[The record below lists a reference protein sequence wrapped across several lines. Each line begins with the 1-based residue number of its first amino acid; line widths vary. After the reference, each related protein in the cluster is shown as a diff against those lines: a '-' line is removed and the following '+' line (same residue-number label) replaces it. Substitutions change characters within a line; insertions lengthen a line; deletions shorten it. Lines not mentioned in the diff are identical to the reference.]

1 MAIMKSTLL
10 QKPPIVAQDEILSMF
25 LYHLENA
32 LAAATASKG
41 CTIPSTLLMQA
52 DDEDDT
58 VFFENL
64 LKLRG
69 SSCDSGKNIT
79 NSEIRRGIFDITDI
93 NTRNMCNNTF
103 IEKFQIHAIQS
114 RESNGRVRA
123 ISIKLPVMRNDGLL
137 YCISTRK
144 DSTQV
149 LEETVTS
156 SRVTNNAEID
166 DSVLFDELYGVPA
179 EDIEE
184 SCMNGIGQQVEYL
197 TFSSGPL
204 QSLSCSHDYD
214 FISSLPSNLGG
225 TLTSTN
231 VTTRG
236 RISSLH
242 SMRSYV
248 RYYTPGEIEISRMGN
263 NDTDDDLDLFSNSYG
278 ECTAS
283 GLEVM
288 RTQVKSSRSLSSHIY
303 AGSSNI
309 LPTQNVTNM
318 SMTGNRRI
326 NSMGSYFQSIFS
338 RKRCN
343 DQTGL

>member
-69 SSCDSGKNIT
+69 SSCDSGK
-79 NSEIRRGIFDITDI
+79 TD
-93 NTRNMCNNTF
+93 TF

-197 TFSSGPL
+197 TFPSGPL